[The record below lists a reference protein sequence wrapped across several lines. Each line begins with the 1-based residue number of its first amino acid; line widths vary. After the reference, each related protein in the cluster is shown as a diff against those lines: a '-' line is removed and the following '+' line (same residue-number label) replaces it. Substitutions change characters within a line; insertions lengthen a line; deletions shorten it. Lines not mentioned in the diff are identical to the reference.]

1 MVWGKGA
8 GRQTGRADAMAV
20 GGEEWRRVPEINH
33 VKNSDVPPHDAH
45 LYDDR
50 FAESP
55 AVVHLRVMCG
65 VTCRTK
71 TSGNVRVMCRVIS
84 ERGSCFSHTCIL
96 SIIDGV
102 IPDLM
107 AWSSRLQRE
116 PQGERQ
122 SSVINHHHHEGTD
135 NPDTGN
141 KGLHVSGAIRPLRI
155 SFHQPRGPARAGLG
169 VM

>member
-1 MVWGKGA
+1 MVL
-8 GRQTGRADAMAV
+8 
-20 GGEEWRRVPEINH
+20 EIHNAE
-33 VKNSDVPPHDAH
+33 NSDVPPHGAH
-45 LYDDR
+45 LHDDR

-71 TSGNVRVMCRVIS
+71 TSGNVRVKLS

-107 AWSSRLQRE
+107 DWSSRLHRE
-116 PQGERQ
+116 PQGESTVLSHQ
-122 SSVINHHHHEGTD
+122 SPS
-135 NPDTGN
+135 P
-141 KGLHVSGAIRPLRI
+141 
-155 SFHQPRGPARAGLG
+155 
-169 VM
+169 